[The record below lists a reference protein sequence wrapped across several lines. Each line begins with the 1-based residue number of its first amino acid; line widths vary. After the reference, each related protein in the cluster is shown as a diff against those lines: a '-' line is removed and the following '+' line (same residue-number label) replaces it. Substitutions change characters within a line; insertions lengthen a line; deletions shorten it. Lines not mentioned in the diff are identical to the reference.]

1 MRENKWDQQVS
12 PPIYSSIPQYPAFPS
27 GLGTRHPGNLQD
39 VNLQLVDSELYIIGG
54 VHNTYLN
61 GSGMHREGKRERGR
75 EGESE
80 RGRER
85 ESERAREGERER
97 GREGEM
103 ARGGDGE
110 RRRVRS

>member
-1 MRENKWDQQVS
+1 MS